1 MTTNQNSP
9 SNQTQNGNIEN
20 KETSAAQAS
29 ETVTNETNSTIMDEK
44 NLNPSE
50 DAQHQS
56 GMTAPESDGTEQ
68 TGETAGTTGTD
79 LGTSADAN
87 GDSGE
92 REEDYSDFDFDSESF
107 KEKNAEEVEDIKN
120 FKLDRK
126 KIYTLSILLGLG
138 YEVGLLGINR
148 KINKNALAK
157 KVQSIKTSKGLISP
171 VLVVTA
177 KKCIEHGLEVYVK
190 GKKVNAD
197 ASNLEKILVIIDG
210 QHRIQ
215 AINTIN
221 NKQKKDGNE
230 LYDAYVYLPLNED
243 IDIKTLLRET
253 NVATQP
259 WKGGDYL
266 VSILMSDDENINKDM
281 ISWVHTIS
289 DKCGDTA
296 AWLWATMD
304 KSRVYSKAK
313 LIEASKKPEVLKDV
327 ANTRYFKEG
336 KALYEKATVTLSE
349 DLTKLKVVP
358 TWFIDKRTEL
368 IDADYPM
375 SKIMSMLLDFID
387 SLAPIEV
394 NHIKGLKK
402 DDNSSKDA
410 KIRKALDDLWTEK
423 NKANSKKTSN
433 VSKSSAKK

>member
-29 ETVTNETNSTIMDEK
+29 ETVTNETNSTMEK
-44 NLNPSE
+44 NLNGE
-50 DAQHQS
+50 DAQQQS
-56 GMTAPESDGTEQ
+56 EMTASETNGTEQ
-68 TGETAGTTGTD
+68 TGEAASSGSD
-79 LGTSADAN
+79 LGSSADAN

-92 REEDYSDFDFDSESF
+92 REEDYSDFDFDSEAF
-107 KEKNAEEVEDIKN
+107 EEKNAAEVEDIKS

-138 YEVGLLGINR
+138 YEIGLLGINR

-221 NKQKKDGNE
+221 KKQKKDGNQ

-289 DKCGDTA
+289 GKCGDTA

-327 ANTRYFKEG
+327 ANTRCFKEG
-336 KALYEKATVTLSE
+336 KALYEKATITLSE

-358 TWFIDKRTEL
+358 TWFIDKKAEL

-375 SKIMSMLLDFID
+375 SKIMDMLLDFID
-387 SLAPIEV
+387 NLAPIEV

-410 KIRKALDDLWTEK
+410 KIRKALDDLWAEK

>member
-1 MTTNQNSP
+1 MTNSQNSP
-9 SNQTQNGNIEN
+9 SNQTQNGSNNEN
-20 KETSAAQAS
+20 NQTSAGNTT
-29 ETVTNETNSTIMDEK
+29 ETMFNENNSTMEEV

-50 DAQHQS
+50 EAQQQ
-56 GMTAPESDGTEQ
+56 GGNVAAPGAGGTEQ
-68 TGETAGTTGTD
+68 TGEAASNGSD
-79 LGTSADAN
+79 LGSSADAN

-92 REEDYSDFDFDSESF
+92 REEDYSDFDFDSEAF
-107 KEKNAEEVEDIKN
+107 EEKNAAEVEDIKN

>member
-1 MTTNQNSP
+1 MGTEQNSP
-9 SNQTQNGNIEN
+9 CNQTQNGSNNEN
-20 KETSAAQAS
+20 NQSSAAQAS
-29 ETVTNETNSTIMDEK
+29 ETVTNETNSTMEK
-44 NLNPSE
+44 NLNGE
-50 DAQHQS
+50 DAQQQS
-56 GMTAPESDGTEQ
+56 EMTASETNGTEQ
-68 TGETAGTTGTD
+68 TGEAASSGSD
-79 LGTSADAN
+79 LGSSADAN

-92 REEDYSDFDFDSESF
+92 REEDYSDFDFDSEAF
-107 KEKNAEEVEDIKN
+107 EEKNAAEVEDIKS

-138 YEVGLLGINR
+138 YEIGLLGINR

-221 NKQKKDGNE
+221 KKQKKDGNQ

-289 DKCGDTA
+289 GKCGDTA

-327 ANTRYFKEG
+327 ANTRCFKEG
-336 KALYEKATVTLSE
+336 KALYEKATITLSE

-358 TWFIDKRTEL
+358 TWFIDKKAEL

-375 SKIMSMLLDFID
+375 SKIMDMLLDFID
-387 SLAPIEV
+387 NLAPIEV

-410 KIRKALDDLWTEK
+410 KIRKALDDLWAEK

>member
-1 MTTNQNSP
+1 METKKESL
-9 SNQTQNGNIEN
+9 SNQTQNGSNEN
-20 KETSAAQAS
+20 NQTSAAQAS
-29 ETVTNETNSTIMDEK
+29 ETVFNENNSTMEQ
-44 NLNPSE
+44 NLNPGE
-50 DAQHQS
+50 EAQQQ
-56 GMTAPESDGTEQ
+56 GGNVAAPVADGTKQAVE
-68 TGETAGTTGTD
+68 AASSDSD
-79 LGTSADAN
+79 LGSSEGAN
-87 GDSGE
+87 GDSCD
-92 REEDYSDFDFDSESF
+92 REEDYTDFEVNPDAFEEKIPPASEGD
-107 KEKNAEEVEDIKN
+107 KV

-126 KIYTLSILLGLG
+126 KIYALSILLGAG
-138 YEVGLLGINR
+138 YEIGLLGINR
-148 KINKNALAK
+148 KVNKNALAK
-157 KVQSIKTSKGLISP
+157 KIQSIKTSKGLISP

-177 KKCIEHGLEVYVK
+177 KKCIELGLEVYVK

-197 ASNLEKILVIIDG
+197 APNLDKILVIIDG

-215 AINTIN
+215 AINAIN
-221 NKQKKDGNE
+221 NKRKEGEE
-230 LYDAYVYLPLNED
+230 LLDAYVYLPLNEN

-266 VSILMSDDENINKDM
+266 VSILMSDNENINKDM

-327 ANTRYFKEG
+327 ANTLYFKEG

-358 TWFIDKRTEL
+358 TWFIDKKAEL
-368 IDADYPM
+368 IQADYKM
-375 SKIMSMLLDFID
+375 SKAIGMLLDFID

-402 DDNSSKDA
+402 DENFSKDA
-410 KIRKALDDLWTEK
+410 KIRKALDELWAEK
-423 NKANSKKTSN
+423 SKGNPKKVTNDSKTSD
-433 VSKSSAKK
+433 KK

>member
-1 MTTNQNSP
+1 MGTEQNSP
-9 SNQTQNGNIEN
+9 SNQTQNGSNEN
-20 KETSAAQAS
+20 NQTSAAQAT
-29 ETVTNETNSTIMDEK
+29 ETVFNETNSTMEK
-44 NLNPSE
+44 NLNGE
-50 DAQHQS
+50 DAQQQS
-56 GMTAPESDGTEQ
+56 EMTAPESDGTEQ
-68 TGETAGTTGTD
+68 TGEAASSDSD
-79 LGTSADAN
+79 LGSSEGAN
-87 GDSGE
+87 GDSCD
-92 REEDYSDFDFDSESF
+92 REEDYTDFEVNPDAFEEKIPPASEGD
-107 KEKNAEEVEDIKN
+107 KV

-126 KIYTLSILLGLG
+126 KIYALSILLGAG
-138 YEVGLLGINR
+138 YEIGLLGINR
-148 KINKNALAK
+148 KVNKNALAK
-157 KVQSIKTSKGLISP
+157 KIQSIKTSKGLISP

-177 KKCIEHGLEVYVK
+177 KKCIELGLEVYVK

-197 ASNLEKILVIIDG
+197 APNLDKILVIIDG

-215 AINTIN
+215 AINAIN
-221 NKQKKDGNE
+221 NKRKEGEE
-230 LYDAYVYLPLNED
+230 LLDAYVYLPLNEN

-327 ANTRYFKEG
+327 ANTLYFKEG

-358 TWFIDKRTEL
+358 TWFIDKKAEL
-368 IDADYPM
+368 IQADYKM
-375 SKIMSMLLDFID
+375 SKAMGMLLDFID

-402 DDNSSKDA
+402 DENSSKDA
-410 KIRKALDDLWTEK
+410 KIKKALDELWAEK
-423 NKANSKKTSN
+423 SKGNSKKATNDSKTSD
-433 VSKSSAKK
+433 KK

>member
-1 MTTNQNSP
+1 MTNNQNSL

-29 ETVTNETNSTIMDEK
+29 ETVFNENNSTMEEV

-50 DAQHQS
+50 EAQQQ
-56 GMTAPESDGTEQ
+56 GGNVAAPGAGGTEQ
-68 TGETAGTTGTD
+68 TGETADTTGTD

>member
-1 MTTNQNSP
+1 METKKESLG
-9 SNQTQNGNIEN
+9 NQTQNGSNEN
-20 KETSAAQAS
+20 YQTSAGNTT
-29 ETVTNETNSTIMDEK
+29 ETMFNENNSTMEEK
-44 NLNPSE
+44 NLNPGE
-50 DAQHQS
+50 DAQQQS
-56 GMTAPESDGTEQ
+56 EMTASETNGTEQ
-68 TGETAGTTGTD
+68 TGEAASSGSD
-79 LGTSADAN
+79 LGSSADAN

-92 REEDYSDFDFDSESF
+92 REEDYSDFDFDSEAF
-107 KEKNAEEVEDIKN
+107 EEKNAAEVEDIKS

-138 YEVGLLGINR
+138 YEIGLLGINR

-221 NKQKKDGNE
+221 KKQKKDGNQ

-289 DKCGDTA
+289 GKCGDTA

-327 ANTRYFKEG
+327 ANTRCFKEG
-336 KALYEKATVTLSE
+336 KALYEKATITLSE

-358 TWFIDKRTEL
+358 TWFIDKKAEL

-375 SKIMSMLLDFID
+375 SKIMDMLLDFID
-387 SLAPIEV
+387 NLAPIEV

-410 KIRKALDDLWTEK
+410 KIRKALDDLWAEK

>member
-1 MTTNQNSP
+1 METKKESLG
-9 SNQTQNGNIEN
+9 NQTQNGSNEN
-20 KETSAAQAS
+20 NQTSAGNTT
-29 ETVTNETNSTIMDEK
+29 ETMFNETNSTMEK
-44 NLNPSE
+44 NLNGE
-50 DAQHQS
+50 DAQQQGGNVAAPGAGGTQQVGEVASS
-56 GMTAPESDGTEQ
+56 GS
-68 TGETAGTTGTD
+68 D
-79 LGTSADAN
+79 LGSSADAN

-92 REEDYSDFDFDSESF
+92 REEDYSDFDFDSEAF
-107 KEKNAEEVEDIKN
+107 EEKNAAEVETIKS

-138 YEVGLLGINR
+138 YEIGLLGINR

-177 KKCIEHGLEVYVK
+177 KKCVEHGLEVYVK

-221 NKQKKDGNE
+221 KKQKKDGNQ

-289 DKCGDTA
+289 GKCGDTA

-327 ANTRYFKEG
+327 ANTRCFKEG
-336 KALYEKATVTLSE
+336 KALYEKATITLSE

-358 TWFIDKRTEL
+358 TWFIDKKAEL

-375 SKIMSMLLDFID
+375 SKIMDMLLDFID
-387 SLAPIEV
+387 NLAPIEV

-410 KIRKALDDLWTEK
+410 KIRKALDDLWAEK

>member
-9 SNQTQNGNIEN
+9 CNQTQNGSNNEN
-20 KETSAAQAS
+20 NQSSAAQAS
-29 ETVTNETNSTIMDEK
+29 ETVTNETNSTMEK
-44 NLNPSE
+44 NLNGE
-50 DAQHQS
+50 DAQQQS
-56 GMTAPESDGTEQ
+56 EMTASETNGTEQ
-68 TGETAGTTGTD
+68 TGEAASSGSD
-79 LGTSADAN
+79 LGSSADAN

-92 REEDYSDFDFDSESF
+92 REEDYSDFDFDSEAF
-107 KEKNAEEVEDIKN
+107 EEKNAAEVEDIKT

-138 YEVGLLGINR
+138 YEIGLLGINR

>member
-1 MTTNQNSP
+1 MGTEQNSP
-9 SNQTQNGNIEN
+9 CNQTQNGSNNEN
-20 KETSAAQAS
+20 NQSSAAQAS
-29 ETVTNETNSTIMDEK
+29 ETVTNETNSTMEK
-44 NLNPSE
+44 NLNGE
-50 DAQHQS
+50 DAQQQS
-56 GMTAPESDGTEQ
+56 EMTASETNGTEQ
-68 TGETAGTTGTD
+68 TGEAASSGSD
-79 LGTSADAN
+79 LGSSADAN

-92 REEDYSDFDFDSESF
+92 REEDYSDFDFDSEAF
-107 KEKNAEEVEDIKN
+107 EEKNAAEVEDIKS

-126 KIYTLSILLGLG
+126 KIYTLSILLGLD
-138 YEVGLLGINR
+138 YEIGLLGINR

-177 KKCIEHGLEVYVK
+177 KKCIEYGLEVYVK

-289 DKCGDTA
+289 GKCGDTA

-327 ANTRYFKEG
+327 ANTRCFKEG
-336 KALYEKATVTLSE
+336 KALYEKATITLSE

-358 TWFIDKRTEL
+358 TWFIDKKAEL

-375 SKIMSMLLDFID
+375 SKIMDMLLDFID
-387 SLAPIEV
+387 NLAPIEV

-410 KIRKALDDLWTEK
+410 KIRKALDDLWVEK

>member
-9 SNQTQNGNIEN
+9 CNQTQNGSNNEN
-20 KETSAAQAS
+20 NQSSAAQAS
-29 ETVTNETNSTIMDEK
+29 ETVTNETNSTMEK
-44 NLNPSE
+44 NLNGE
-50 DAQHQS
+50 DAQQQS
-56 GMTAPESDGTEQ
+56 EMTASETNGTEQ
-68 TGETAGTTGTD
+68 TGEAASSGSD
-79 LGTSADAN
+79 LGSSADAN

-289 DKCGDTA
+289 GKCGDTA

-327 ANTRYFKEG
+327 ANTRCFKEG
-336 KALYEKATVTLSE
+336 KALYEKATITLSE

-410 KIRKALDDLWTEK
+410 KIRKALDDLWAEK

>member
-1 MTTNQNSP
+1 MTNNQSGL
-9 SNQTQNGNIEN
+9 SDQAQNGSNNEN
-20 KETSAAQAS
+20 KGTSAAQAT
-29 ETVTNETNSTIMDEK
+29 ETMFNENNSTMEEK
-44 NLNPSE
+44 NLNGE
-50 DAQHQS
+50 DAQQS
-56 GMTAPESDGTEQ
+56 GMTAPETNGTQQ
-68 TGETAGTTGTD
+68 TGEAASSGSD
-79 LGTSADAN
+79 LGSSADAN

-92 REEDYSDFDFDSESF
+92 REEDYSDFDFDSEAF
-107 KEKNAEEVEDIKN
+107 EEKNAAEVEDIKS

-138 YEVGLLGINR
+138 YEIGLLGINR
-148 KINKNALAK
+148 KINKNAFAK

-221 NKQKKDGNE
+221 KKQKKDGNQ

-289 DKCGDTA
+289 GKCGDTA

-327 ANTRYFKEG
+327 ANTRCFKEG
-336 KALYEKATVTLSE
+336 KALYEKATITLSE

-375 SKIMSMLLDFID
+375 SKIMGMLLDFID
-387 SLAPIEV
+387 NLAPIEV

-410 KIRKALDDLWTEK
+410 KIRKALDDLWAEK

>member
-1 MTTNQNSP
+1 METKKESL
-9 SNQTQNGNIEN
+9 NQTQNGIIEN
-20 KETSAAQAS
+20 METSAAQAS
-29 ETVTNETNSTIMDEK
+29 ETVFNETNSTIMEEK
-44 NLNPSE
+44 KLNGE

-56 GMTAPESDGTEQ
+56 GMTVPESDGTEQ
-68 TGETAGTTGTD
+68 TGEEASSGSD
-79 LGTSADAN
+79 LASSADAN
-87 GDSGE
+87 GDFGE

-107 KEKNAEEVEDIKN
+107 EEKNAAEVEDIKS

-138 YEVGLLGINR
+138 YEIGLLGINR

-221 NKQKKDGNE
+221 KKQKKDGNQ

-289 DKCGDTA
+289 GKCGDTA

-327 ANTRYFKEG
+327 ANTRCFKEG
-336 KALYEKATVTLSE
+336 KALYEKATITLSE

-358 TWFIDKRTEL
+358 TWFIDKKGEL

-375 SKIMSMLLDFID
+375 SKIMDMLLDFID
-387 SLAPIEV
+387 NLAPIEV

-410 KIRKALDDLWTEK
+410 KIRKALDDLWAEK

>member
-29 ETVTNETNSTIMDEK
+29 ETVTNETNSTIMEEK
-44 NLNPSE
+44 NLNGE
-50 DAQHQS
+50 DAQQQS
-56 GMTAPESDGTEQ
+56 EMSAPGADGTEQ
-68 TGETAGTTGTD
+68 TGEVASSGSD
-79 LGTSADAN
+79 LGSSADAN

-92 REEDYSDFDFDSESF
+92 REEDYSDFDFDSEAF
-107 KEKNAEEVEDIKN
+107 EEKNAAEVEDIKS

-138 YEVGLLGINR
+138 YEIGLLGINR

-221 NKQKKDGNE
+221 KKQKKDGNQ

-289 DKCGDTA
+289 GKCGDTA

-327 ANTRYFKEG
+327 ANTRCFKEG
-336 KALYEKATVTLSE
+336 KALYEKATITLSE

-358 TWFIDKRTEL
+358 TWFIDKKAEL

-375 SKIMSMLLDFID
+375 SKIMDMLLDFID
-387 SLAPIEV
+387 NLAPIEV

-410 KIRKALDDLWTEK
+410 KIRKALDDLWAEK

>member
-1 MTTNQNSP
+1 METKNESP
-9 SNQTQNGNIEN
+9 SNQTQNGSNEN
-20 KETSAAQAS
+20 NQTSAGNTT
-29 ETVTNETNSTIMDEK
+29 ETMFNENNSTMEEV

-50 DAQHQS
+50 DAQQQS
-56 GMTAPESDGTEQ
+56 GMTAPGAGGTEQ
-68 TGETAGTTGTD
+68 TGEAASSGSD
-79 LGTSADAN
+79 LGSSADAN

-92 REEDYSDFDFDSESF
+92 REEDYSDFDFDSEAF
-107 KEKNAEEVEDIKN
+107 EEKNAAEVEDIKN

-138 YEVGLLGINR
+138 YEIGLLGINR

-221 NKQKKDGNE
+221 KKQKKDGNQ

-289 DKCGDTA
+289 GKCGDTA

-327 ANTRYFKEG
+327 ANTRCFKEG

-358 TWFIDKRTEL
+358 TWFIDKKAEL

-375 SKIMSMLLDFID
+375 SKIMDMLLDFID
-387 SLAPIEV
+387 NLAPIEV

-410 KIRKALDDLWTEK
+410 KIRKALDDLWAEK

>member
-9 SNQTQNGNIEN
+9 CNQTQNGSNNEN
-20 KETSAAQAS
+20 NQSSAAQAS
-29 ETVTNETNSTIMDEK
+29 ETVTNETNSTMEK
-44 NLNPSE
+44 NLNGE
-50 DAQHQS
+50 DAQQQS
-56 GMTAPESDGTEQ
+56 EMSAPGADGTEQ
-68 TGETAGTTGTD
+68 TGEVASSGSD
-79 LGTSADAN
+79 LGSSADAN

-92 REEDYSDFDFDSESF
+92 REEDYSDFDFDSEAF
-107 KEKNAEEVEDIKN
+107 EEKNAAEVEDIKS

-138 YEVGLLGINR
+138 YEIGLLGINR

-221 NKQKKDGNE
+221 KKQKKDGNQ

-289 DKCGDTA
+289 GKCGDTA

-327 ANTRYFKEG
+327 ANTRCFKEG
-336 KALYEKATVTLSE
+336 KALYEKATITLSE

-358 TWFIDKRTEL
+358 TWFIDKKAEL

-375 SKIMSMLLDFID
+375 SKIMDMLLDFID
-387 SLAPIEV
+387 NLAPIEV

-410 KIRKALDDLWTEK
+410 KIRKALDDLWAEK

>member
-1 MTTNQNSP
+1 MTNSQNSP

-29 ETVTNETNSTIMDEK
+29 ETVFNETNSTIMEEK
-44 NLNPSE
+44 NLNPGE
-50 DAQHQS
+50 DAQQQ
-56 GMTAPESDGTEQ
+56 GEMTAPVAGGTQ
-68 TGETAGTTGTD
+68 QVGEATSNGSD
-79 LGTSADAN
+79 LGSSADAN

-92 REEDYSDFDFDSESF
+92 REEDYSDFDFDSEAF
-107 KEKNAEEVEDIKN
+107 EEKNAAEVEDIKS

-138 YEVGLLGINR
+138 YEIGLLGINR

-221 NKQKKDGNE
+221 KKQKKDGNQ

>member
-1 MTTNQNSP
+1 MTNSQNSP
-9 SNQTQNGNIEN
+9 SNQTQNGSNNEN
-20 KETSAAQAS
+20 NQTSAGNTT
-29 ETVTNETNSTIMDEK
+29 ETMFNENNSTMEEV

-50 DAQHQS
+50 EAQQQ
-56 GMTAPESDGTEQ
+56 GGNVAAPGAGGTEQ
-68 TGETAGTTGTD
+68 TGEEASSGSD
-79 LGTSADAN
+79 LASSADAN

-92 REEDYSDFDFDSESF
+92 REEDYSDFDFDSEAF
-107 KEKNAEEVEDIKN
+107 EEKNAAEVEDIKS

-138 YEVGLLGINR
+138 YEIGLLGINR

-221 NKQKKDGNE
+221 KKQKKDGNQ

-289 DKCGDTA
+289 GKCGDTA

-327 ANTRYFKEG
+327 ANTRCFKEG
-336 KALYEKATVTLSE
+336 KALYEKATITLSE

-358 TWFIDKRTEL
+358 TWFIDKKAEL

-375 SKIMSMLLDFID
+375 SKIMDMLLDFID
-387 SLAPIEV
+387 NLAPIEV

-410 KIRKALDDLWTEK
+410 KIRKALDDLWAEK

>member
-1 MTTNQNSP
+1 MEKFENSP
-9 SNQTQNGNIEN
+9 SYQTQNGSNNEN
-20 KETSAAQAS
+20 NQTSAGNTTGTS
-29 ETVTNETNSTIMDEK
+29 TNQNNSNGMEEK
-44 NLNPSE
+44 NLNRE
-50 DAQHQS
+50 DAQQQ
-56 GMTAPESDGTEQ
+56 GEMTAPVADGTEQ
-68 TGETAGTTGTD
+68 TGEAASSGSD
-79 LGTSADAN
+79 LGSSADAN

-92 REEDYSDFDFDSESF
+92 REEDYSDFDFDSEAF
-107 KEKNAEEVEDIKN
+107 EEKNAAEVEDIKS

-138 YEVGLLGINR
+138 YEIGLLGINR

-221 NKQKKDGNE
+221 KKQKKDGNQ

>member
-1 MTTNQNSP
+1 MTNKEESL
-9 SNQTQNGNIEN
+9 SNQTQNGSNEN

-29 ETVTNETNSTIMDEK
+29 ETVTNETNSTIMEEK
-44 NLNPSE
+44 NLNGE
-50 DAQHQS
+50 DAQQQS
-56 GMTAPESDGTEQ
+56 EMSAPGADGTEQ
-68 TGETAGTTGTD
+68 TGEVASSGSD
-79 LGTSADAN
+79 LGSSADAN

-92 REEDYSDFDFDSESF
+92 REEDYGDFDFDSEAF
-107 KEKNAEEVEDIKN
+107 EEKNAAEVEDIKS

-138 YEVGLLGINR
+138 YEIGLLGINR

-289 DKCGDTA
+289 GKCGDTA

-327 ANTRYFKEG
+327 ANTRCFKEG
-336 KALYEKATVTLSE
+336 KALYEKATITLSE

-358 TWFIDKRTEL
+358 TWFIDKKAEL

-375 SKIMSMLLDFID
+375 SKIMDMLLDFID
-387 SLAPIEV
+387 NLAPIEV

-410 KIRKALDDLWTEK
+410 KIRKALDDLWAEK

>member
-9 SNQTQNGNIEN
+9 SNQTQNGSNEN
-20 KETSAAQAS
+20 YQTSAGNTT
-29 ETVTNETNSTIMDEK
+29 ETMFNENNSTMEEK
-44 NLNPSE
+44 NLNGE
-50 DAQHQS
+50 DAQQQS
-56 GMTAPESDGTEQ
+56 GMTAPGAGGTEQ
-68 TGETAGTTGTD
+68 IGETADTTGTD
-79 LGTSADAN
+79 LGSSADAN
-87 GDSGE
+87 EDSSE
-92 REEDYSDFDFDSESF
+92 HEEDYSDFDFDSESF
-107 KEKNAEEVEDIKN
+107 KEKTAEEVEDIKN

-138 YEVGLLGINR
+138 YEIGLLGINR

-221 NKQKKDGNE
+221 KKQKKDGNQ

-289 DKCGDTA
+289 GKCGDTA

-327 ANTRYFKEG
+327 ANTRCFKEG
-336 KALYEKATVTLSE
+336 KALYEKATITLSE

-358 TWFIDKRTEL
+358 TWFIDKKAEL

-375 SKIMSMLLDFID
+375 SKIMDMLLDFID
-387 SLAPIEV
+387 NLAPIEV

-410 KIRKALDDLWTEK
+410 KIRKALDDLWAEK

>member
-9 SNQTQNGNIEN
+9 CNQTQNGSNNEN
-20 KETSAAQAS
+20 NQSSAAQAS
-29 ETVTNETNSTIMDEK
+29 ETVTNETNSTMEK
-44 NLNPSE
+44 NLNGE
-50 DAQHQS
+50 DAQQQS
-56 GMTAPESDGTEQ
+56 EMTASETNGTEQ
-68 TGETAGTTGTD
+68 TGEAASSGSD
-79 LGTSADAN
+79 LGSSADAN

-92 REEDYSDFDFDSESF
+92 REEDYSDFDFDSEAF
-107 KEKNAEEVEDIKN
+107 EEKNAAEVEDIKS

-138 YEVGLLGINR
+138 YEIGLLGINR

-221 NKQKKDGNE
+221 KKQKKDGNQ

-289 DKCGDTA
+289 GKCGDTA

-327 ANTRYFKEG
+327 ANTRCFKEG

>member
-9 SNQTQNGNIEN
+9 SNQTQNGCNEN
-20 KETSAAQAS
+20 NQTSAGNTT
-29 ETVTNETNSTIMDEK
+29 ETMFNENNSTMEK
-44 NLNPSE
+44 NLNGE
-50 DAQHQS
+50 DAQQQS
-56 GMTAPESDGTEQ
+56 EMTASETNGTEQ
-68 TGETAGTTGTD
+68 TGEAASSGSD
-79 LGTSADAN
+79 LDSSADAN

-92 REEDYSDFDFDSESF
+92 REEDYSDFDFDSEAF
-107 KEKNAEEVEDIKN
+107 EEKNAAEVEDIKS

-138 YEVGLLGINR
+138 YEIGLLGINR

-221 NKQKKDGNE
+221 KKQKKDGNQ

-289 DKCGDTA
+289 GKCGDTA

-327 ANTRYFKEG
+327 ANTRCFKEG
-336 KALYEKATVTLSE
+336 KALYEKATITLSE

-358 TWFIDKRTEL
+358 TWFIDKKAEL

-375 SKIMSMLLDFID
+375 SKIMDMLLDFID
-387 SLAPIEV
+387 NLAPIEV

-402 DDNSSKDA
+402 DENFSKDA
-410 KIRKALDDLWTEK
+410 KIRKALDDLWAEK

>member
-9 SNQTQNGNIEN
+9 SNQTQNGSNEN

-29 ETVTNETNSTIMDEK
+29 ETVTNETNSTIMEEK
-44 NLNPSE
+44 NLNGE
-50 DAQHQS
+50 DAQQQS
-56 GMTAPESDGTEQ
+56 EMSAPGADGTEQ
-68 TGETAGTTGTD
+68 TGEVASSGSD
-79 LGTSADAN
+79 LGSSADAN

-92 REEDYSDFDFDSESF
+92 REEDYGDFDFDSESF

-221 NKQKKDGNE
+221 KKQKKDGNQ

-289 DKCGDTA
+289 GKCGDTA

-327 ANTRYFKEG
+327 ANTRCFKEG
-336 KALYEKATVTLSE
+336 KALYEKATITLSE

-358 TWFIDKRTEL
+358 TWFIDKKAEL

-375 SKIMSMLLDFID
+375 SKIMDMLLDFID
-387 SLAPIEV
+387 NLAPIEV

-410 KIRKALDDLWTEK
+410 KIRKALDDLWAEK

>member
-29 ETVTNETNSTIMDEK
+29 ETVTNETNSTMEK
-44 NLNPSE
+44 NLNGE
-50 DAQHQS
+50 DAQQQS
-56 GMTAPESDGTEQ
+56 EMTASETNGTEQ
-68 TGETAGTTGTD
+68 TGEAASSGSD
-79 LGTSADAN
+79 LGSSADAN

-92 REEDYSDFDFDSESF
+92 REEDYSDFDFDSEAF
-107 KEKNAEEVEDIKN
+107 EEKNAAEVEDIKS

-138 YEVGLLGINR
+138 YEIGLLGINR

-221 NKQKKDGNE
+221 KKQKKDGNQ

-289 DKCGDTA
+289 GKCGDTA

-327 ANTRYFKEG
+327 ANTRCFKEG
-336 KALYEKATVTLSE
+336 KALYEKATITLSE

-358 TWFIDKRTEL
+358 TWFIDKKGEL

-375 SKIMSMLLDFID
+375 SKIMDMLLDFID
-387 SLAPIEV
+387 NLAPIEV

-410 KIRKALDDLWTEK
+410 KIRKALDDLWAEK

>member
-9 SNQTQNGNIEN
+9 SNQTQNGSNEN
-20 KETSAAQAS
+20 NQTSAGNTT
-29 ETVTNETNSTIMDEK
+29 ETMFNENNSTIEK
-44 NLNPSE
+44 NLNGE
-50 DAQHQS
+50 DAQQQS
-56 GMTAPESDGTEQ
+56 EMTASETNGTEQ
-68 TGETAGTTGTD
+68 TGEAASSGSD
-79 LGTSADAN
+79 LGSSADAN

-92 REEDYSDFDFDSESF
+92 REEDYSDFDFDSEAF
-107 KEKNAEEVEDIKN
+107 EEKNAAEVEDIKS

-138 YEVGLLGINR
+138 YEIGLLGINR

-221 NKQKKDGNE
+221 KKQKKDGNQ

-289 DKCGDTA
+289 GKCGDTA

-327 ANTRYFKEG
+327 ANTRCFKEG
-336 KALYEKATVTLSE
+336 KALYEKATITLSE

-358 TWFIDKRTEL
+358 TWFIDKKAEL

-375 SKIMSMLLDFID
+375 SKIMDMLLDFID
-387 SLAPIEV
+387 NLAPIEV

-410 KIRKALDDLWTEK
+410 KIRKALDDLWAEK
-423 NKANSKKTSN
+423 NKSNSKKTSN

>member
-1 MTTNQNSP
+1 MEAKNESP
-9 SNQTQNGNIEN
+9 SNQTQNGSNEN
-20 KETSAAQAS
+20 NQTSAQAT
-29 ETVTNETNSTIMDEK
+29 ETVFNETNSTMEK
-44 NLNPSE
+44 NLNGE
-50 DAQHQS
+50 DAQQQS
-56 GMTAPESDGTEQ
+56 EMTAPETNGTQQ
-68 TGETAGTTGTD
+68 TGEAASSGSD
-79 LGTSADAN
+79 LGSSADAN

-92 REEDYSDFDFDSESF
+92 REEDYSDFDFDSEAF
-107 KEKNAEEVEDIKN
+107 EEKNAAEVEDIKS

-138 YEVGLLGINR
+138 YEIGLLGINR

-221 NKQKKDGNE
+221 KKQKKDGNQ

-327 ANTRYFKEG
+327 ANTRCFKEG
-336 KALYEKATVTLSE
+336 KALYEKATITLSE

-358 TWFIDKRTEL
+358 TWFIDKKAEL

-375 SKIMSMLLDFID
+375 SKIMDMLLDFID
-387 SLAPIEV
+387 NLAPIEV

-410 KIRKALDDLWTEK
+410 KIRKALDDLWAEK

>member
-1 MTTNQNSP
+1 MGTEQNSP
-9 SNQTQNGNIEN
+9 SNQTQNGSNEN
-20 KETSAAQAS
+20 NQTSAGNTP
-29 ETVTNETNSTIMDEK
+29 ETMFNENNSTMEEV

-50 DAQHQS
+50 EAQQQ
-56 GMTAPESDGTEQ
+56 GGNVAAPGAGGTEQ
-68 TGETAGTTGTD
+68 TGEAASNGSD
-79 LGTSADAN
+79 LGSSADAN

-92 REEDYSDFDFDSESF
+92 REEDYSDFDFDSEAF
-107 KEKNAEEVEDIKN
+107 EEKNAAEVEDIKS

-138 YEVGLLGINR
+138 YEIGLLGINR

-221 NKQKKDGNE
+221 KKQKKDGNQ

>member
-1 MTTNQNSP
+1 MTNSQNSP
-9 SNQTQNGNIEN
+9 SNQTQNGSNNEN
-20 KETSAAQAS
+20 NQTSAGNTT
-29 ETVTNETNSTIMDEK
+29 ETMFNENNSTMEEV

-50 DAQHQS
+50 EAQQQ
-56 GMTAPESDGTEQ
+56 GGNVAAPGAGGTEQ
-68 TGETAGTTGTD
+68 TGEAASNGSD
-79 LGTSADAN
+79 LGSSADAN

-92 REEDYSDFDFDSESF
+92 REEDYSDFDFDSEAF
-107 KEKNAEEVEDIKN
+107 EEKNAAEVEDIKN

-221 NKQKKDGNE
+221 KKQKKDGNQ

-289 DKCGDTA
+289 GKCGDTA

-327 ANTRYFKEG
+327 ANTRCFKEG
-336 KALYEKATVTLSE
+336 KALYEKATITLSE

-358 TWFIDKRTEL
+358 TWFIDKKGEL

-375 SKIMSMLLDFID
+375 SKIMDMLLDFID
-387 SLAPIEV
+387 NLAPIEV

-410 KIRKALDDLWTEK
+410 KIRKALDDLWAEK

>member
-1 MTTNQNSP
+1 MFN
-9 SNQTQNGNIEN
+9 EN
-20 KETSAAQAS
+20 
-29 ETVTNETNSTIMDEK
+29 NSTMEEK
-44 NLNPSE
+44 NLNGE
-50 DAQHQS
+50 DAQQQS
-56 GMTAPESDGTEQ
+56 EMSAPGADGTEQ
-68 TGETAGTTGTD
+68 TGEAASSGSD
-79 LGTSADAN
+79 LGSSADAN

-281 ISWVHTIS
+281 ISWVYTIS

-410 KIRKALDDLWTEK
+410 KIRKALDDLWAEK

-433 VSKSSAKK
+433 VSKSSVKK

>member
-9 SNQTQNGNIEN
+9 SNQTQNGCNEN
-20 KETSAAQAS
+20 NQTSAGNTT
-29 ETVTNETNSTIMDEK
+29 ETMFNENNSTMEK
-44 NLNPSE
+44 NLNGE
-50 DAQHQS
+50 DAQQQS
-56 GMTAPESDGTEQ
+56 EMTASETNGTEQ
-68 TGETAGTTGTD
+68 TGEAASSGSD
-79 LGTSADAN
+79 LDSSADAN

-92 REEDYSDFDFDSESF
+92 REEDYSDFDFDSEAF
-107 KEKNAEEVEDIKN
+107 EEKNAAEVEDIKS

-138 YEVGLLGINR
+138 YEIGLLGINR

-157 KVQSIKTSKGLISP
+157 KIQSIKTSKGLISP

>member
-29 ETVTNETNSTIMDEK
+29 ETVTNETNSTIMEEK

-50 DAQHQS
+50 DAQQQS
-56 GMTAPESDGTEQ
+56 EMTAPVAGGTEQ
-68 TGETAGTTGTD
+68 TGEAASSGSY
-79 LGTSADAN
+79 LASSADAN

-92 REEDYSDFDFDSESF
+92 REEDYSDFDFDSEAF
-107 KEKNAEEVEDIKN
+107 EEKNAAEVEDIKS

-138 YEVGLLGINR
+138 YEIGLLGINR

-221 NKQKKDGNE
+221 KKQKKDGNQ

-289 DKCGDTA
+289 GKCGDTA

-327 ANTRYFKEG
+327 ANTRCFKEG
-336 KALYEKATVTLSE
+336 KALYEKATITLSE

-358 TWFIDKRTEL
+358 TWFIDKKGEL

-375 SKIMSMLLDFID
+375 SKIMDMLLDFID
-387 SLAPIEV
+387 NLAPIEV

-410 KIRKALDDLWTEK
+410 KIRKALDDLWAEK

>member
-1 MTTNQNSP
+1 MTNKEESL
-9 SNQTQNGNIEN
+9 SNQTQNGSNEN
-20 KETSAAQAS
+20 NQLPVVSPTG
-29 ETVTNETNSTIMDEK
+29 TVTNQNNSNGMEEK
-44 NLNPSE
+44 NLNPGE
-50 DAQHQS
+50 DAQQQ
-56 GMTAPESDGTEQ
+56 GGNVAAPVAGGTQQ
-68 TGETAGTTGTD
+68 TGEATSNGSD
-79 LGTSADAN
+79 LGSSADAN

-92 REEDYSDFDFDSESF
+92 REEDYSDFDFDSEAF
-107 KEKNAEEVEDIKN
+107 EEKNAAEVEDIKS

-138 YEVGLLGINR
+138 YEIGLLGINR

-197 ASNLEKILVIIDG
+197 APNLEKILVIIDG

-221 NKQKKDGNE
+221 KKQKKDGNQ

>member
-1 MTTNQNSP
+1 MGTEQNSP
-9 SNQTQNGNIEN
+9 CNQTQNGSNNEN
-20 KETSAAQAS
+20 NQSSAAQAS
-29 ETVTNETNSTIMDEK
+29 ETVTNETNSTMEK
-44 NLNPSE
+44 NLNGE
-50 DAQHQS
+50 DAQQKS
-56 GMTAPESDGTEQ
+56 EMTASETNGTEQ
-68 TGETAGTTGTD
+68 TGEAASSGSD
-79 LGTSADAN
+79 LGSSADAN

-92 REEDYSDFDFDSESF
+92 REEDYSDFDFDSEAF
-107 KEKNAEEVEDIKN
+107 EEKNAAEVEDIKS

-138 YEVGLLGINR
+138 YEIGLLGINR

-221 NKQKKDGNE
+221 KKQKKDGNQ

-289 DKCGDTA
+289 GKCGDTA

-327 ANTRYFKEG
+327 ANTRCFKEG
-336 KALYEKATVTLSE
+336 KALYEKATITLSE

-358 TWFIDKRTEL
+358 TWFIDKKAEL

-375 SKIMSMLLDFID
+375 SKIMDMLLDFID
-387 SLAPIEV
+387 NLAPIEV

-410 KIRKALDDLWTEK
+410 KIRKALDDLWAEK

>member
-1 MTTNQNSP
+1 MTNKEESL
-9 SNQTQNGNIEN
+9 SNQTQNGSNEN
-20 KETSAAQAS
+20 NQLPVVSPTG
-29 ETVTNETNSTIMDEK
+29 TVTNQNNSNGMEEK
-44 NLNPSE
+44 NLNPGE
-50 DAQHQS
+50 DAQQQ
-56 GMTAPESDGTEQ
+56 GGNVAVPGADGTQQ
-68 TGETAGTTGTD
+68 TGEAASSGSD
-79 LGTSADAN
+79 LGSSADAN

-92 REEDYSDFDFDSESF
+92 REEDYSDFDFDSEAF
-107 KEKNAEEVEDIKN
+107 EEKNAAEVEDIKN

-126 KIYTLSILLGLG
+126 KIYTLSILLGLD
-138 YEVGLLGINR
+138 YEIGLLGINR

>member
-1 MTTNQNSP
+1 
-9 SNQTQNGNIEN
+9 
-20 KETSAAQAS
+20 
-29 ETVTNETNSTIMDEK
+29 
-44 NLNPSE
+44 
-50 DAQHQS
+50 
-56 GMTAPESDGTEQ
+56 
-68 TGETAGTTGTD
+68 
-79 LGTSADAN
+79 
-87 GDSGE
+87 
-92 REEDYSDFDFDSESF
+92 
-107 KEKNAEEVEDIKN
+107 
-120 FKLDRK
+120 
-126 KIYTLSILLGLG
+126 
-138 YEVGLLGINR
+138 
-148 KINKNALAK
+148 
-157 KVQSIKTSKGLISP
+157 
-171 VLVVTA
+171 
-177 KKCIEHGLEVYVK
+177 
-190 GKKVNAD
+190 
-197 ASNLEKILVIIDG
+197 
-210 QHRIQ
+210 
-215 AINTIN
+215 
-221 NKQKKDGNE
+221 
-230 LYDAYVYLPLNED
+230 
-243 IDIKTLLRET
+243 
-253 NVATQP
+253 
-259 WKGGDYL
+259 
-266 VSILMSDDENINKDM
+266 MSDDENINKDM

>member
-1 MTTNQNSP
+1 MGTEQNSP
-9 SNQTQNGNIEN
+9 CNQTQNGSNNEN
-20 KETSAAQAS
+20 NQSSAAQAS
-29 ETVTNETNSTIMDEK
+29 ETVTNETNSTMEK
-44 NLNPSE
+44 NLNGE
-50 DAQHQS
+50 DAQQQS
-56 GMTAPESDGTEQ
+56 EMTASETNGTEQ
-68 TGETAGTTGTD
+68 TGEAASSGSD
-79 LGTSADAN
+79 LGSSADAN

-92 REEDYSDFDFDSESF
+92 REEDYSDFDFDSEAF
-107 KEKNAEEVEDIKN
+107 EEKNAAEVEDIKS

-138 YEVGLLGINR
+138 YEIGLLGINR

-289 DKCGDTA
+289 GKCGDTA

-327 ANTRYFKEG
+327 ANTRCFKEG
-336 KALYEKATVTLSE
+336 KALYEKATITLSE

-358 TWFIDKRTEL
+358 TWFIDKKAEL

-375 SKIMSMLLDFID
+375 SKIMDMLLDFID
-387 SLAPIEV
+387 NLAPIEV

-410 KIRKALDDLWTEK
+410 KIRKALDDLWAEK

>member
-1 MTTNQNSP
+1 MGTEQNSP
-9 SNQTQNGNIEN
+9 SNQTQNGSNEN
-20 KETSAAQAS
+20 NQTSAGNTT
-29 ETVTNETNSTIMDEK
+29 ETMFNENNSTMEEV

-50 DAQHQS
+50 EAQQQ
-56 GMTAPESDGTEQ
+56 GGNVAAPGAGGTQ
-68 TGETAGTTGTD
+68 QVGEATSNGSD
-79 LGTSADAN
+79 LGSSADAN

-92 REEDYSDFDFDSESF
+92 REEDYSDFDFDSEAF
-107 KEKNAEEVEDIKN
+107 EEKNAAEVEDIKS

-138 YEVGLLGINR
+138 YEIGLLGINR

-221 NKQKKDGNE
+221 KKQKKDGNQ

-387 SLAPIEV
+387 CLAPIEV

>member
-1 MTTNQNSP
+1 MTNKEESL
-9 SNQTQNGNIEN
+9 SNQTQNCNIEN

-29 ETVTNETNSTIMDEK
+29 ETVTNETNSTIMEEK
-44 NLNPSE
+44 NLNGE
-50 DAQHQS
+50 DAQQQS
-56 GMTAPESDGTEQ
+56 EMTAPGAGGTEQ
-68 TGETAGTTGTD
+68 TGEAASSGSD
-79 LGTSADAN
+79 LGSSADAN

-92 REEDYSDFDFDSESF
+92 REEDYSDFDFDSEAF
-107 KEKNAEEVEDIKN
+107 EEKNAAEVEDIKS

-221 NKQKKDGNE
+221 KKQKKDGNQ

-289 DKCGDTA
+289 GKCGDTA

-327 ANTRYFKEG
+327 ANTRCFKEG
-336 KALYEKATVTLSE
+336 KALYEKATITLSE

-358 TWFIDKRTEL
+358 TWFIDKKAEL

-375 SKIMSMLLDFID
+375 SKIMDMLLDFID
-387 SLAPIEV
+387 NLAPIEV

-410 KIRKALDDLWTEK
+410 KIRKALDDLWAEK